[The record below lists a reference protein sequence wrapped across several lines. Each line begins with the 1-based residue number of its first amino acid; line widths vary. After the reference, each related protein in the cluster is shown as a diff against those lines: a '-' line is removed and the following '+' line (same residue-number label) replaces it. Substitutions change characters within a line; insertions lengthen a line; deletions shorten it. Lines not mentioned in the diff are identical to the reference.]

1 MADVIPM
8 LLQQKAPAR
17 PQRPVVCTPTRTHPV
32 AAAAAAAAL
41 AAQEELTGGNELTI
55 TSLEG
60 R

>member
-17 PQRPVVCTPTRTHPV
+17 PQRPVVCTPTRSHP
-32 AAAAAAAAL
+32 AAAAL
-41 AAQEELTGGNELTI
+41 AAQAEITGGNELAI

>member
-32 AAAAAAAAL
+32 AAAAAAL